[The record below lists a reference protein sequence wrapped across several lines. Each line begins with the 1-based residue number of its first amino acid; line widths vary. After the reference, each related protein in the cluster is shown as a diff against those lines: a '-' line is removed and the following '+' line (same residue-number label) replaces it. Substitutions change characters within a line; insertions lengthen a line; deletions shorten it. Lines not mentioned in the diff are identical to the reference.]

1 MGFNGENT
9 IAMDDWSDANQ
20 VKYKDEIK
28 IALVNNFLYL
38 TDNTFYPQ
46 KTITGADVKSI
57 FYAIDDL
64 NESIKLSKDQ
74 TYDHSEILDSVVNV
88 AADQAADY
96 SVVKNGDV
104 YEVTLPNKKTTDGIK
119 VDDVIRL
126 PESTEYATGLMLK
139 VAQISQSGDSVKL
152 VCTVPELAEIYSK
165 LDLAELGLPSV
176 DSFVAAEGV
185 TCEYNSNGSIT
196 ADDSGLYPLS
206 INAGGSTEIPGT
218 LEFTIAEKEITDNLK
233 VSGSVEVEIPDITC
247 KCRLERC

>member
-64 NESIKLSKDQ
+64 NDSIKLSKDQ

-96 SVVKNGDV
+96 SVVKMV
-104 YEVTLPNKKTTDGIK
+104 
-119 VDDVIRL
+119 
-126 PESTEYATGLMLK
+126 M
-139 VAQISQSGDSVKL
+139 
-152 VCTVPELAEIYSK
+152 
-165 LDLAELGLPSV
+165 
-176 DSFVAAEGV
+176 
-185 TCEYNSNGSIT
+185 
-196 ADDSGLYPLS
+196 
-206 INAGGSTEIPGT
+206 
-218 LEFTIAEKEITDNLK
+218 FTK
-233 VSGSVEVEIPDITC
+233 
-247 KCRLERC
+247 